1 MPNVIKC
8 IDQRFAFT
16 NSGISCLALIFNLSN
31 QGTTILSCTQKDA
44 KTDDWLTVFFVQLM
58 PIYGSV
64 FKMSCIELGDMGSI
78 LDGCCHRAETPC
90 LPLAI
95 SRGTEP
101 VSALRHAL
109 LYCCTL
115 YNTIQYLYI
124 YIYLGFRHFQSST
137 DRVLTLN
144 MNIQVPL
151 FWSTWSRAQGPHS
164 ATCVGLAHG
173 RDYSYCSLRASEQKS
188 QKSLAFFSFNCRKYL
203 KTMAHCEGFSNLIPQ
218 PVGLNL
224 SLKHSGERILSLYV
238 YTTWK
243 PLCSA
248 ECWIFFSQWSK
259 FHFPI
264 FFLLKLKVP
273 IYSVSLYWFSSLCIS
288 VQSDVHLCAKRPW
301 PHPCI
306 TISYWPVWPILSRPD
321 VRTGLECSKIAFRLR
336 EQRAAPVQ
344 YRVPACGEAL
354 ACTRGAGTHCGTRT
368 TRCWI
373 MNDAVLVCTCKVS
386 ARAYTSCALRQ
397 HAMPVLLT
405 MNYPT
410 STSTAYCHKPLLPL
424 PFDWNKCTPAS
435 QS

>member
-1 MPNVIKC
+1 
-8 IDQRFAFT
+8 
-16 NSGISCLALIFNLSN
+16 
-31 QGTTILSCTQKDA
+31 
-44 KTDDWLTVFFVQLM
+44 M

-203 KTMAHCEGFSNLIPQ
+203 KTMAHSEGF
-218 PVGLNL
+218 
-224 SLKHSGERILSLYV
+224 
-238 YTTWK
+238 
-243 PLCSA
+243 
-248 ECWIFFSQWSK
+248 
-259 FHFPI
+259 
-264 FFLLKLKVP
+264 
-273 IYSVSLYWFSSLCIS
+273 
-288 VQSDVHLCAKRPW
+288 
-301 PHPCI
+301 
-306 TISYWPVWPILSRPD
+306 
-321 VRTGLECSKIAFRLR
+321 
-336 EQRAAPVQ
+336 
-344 YRVPACGEAL
+344 
-354 ACTRGAGTHCGTRT
+354 
-368 TRCWI
+368 
-373 MNDAVLVCTCKVS
+373 
-386 ARAYTSCALRQ
+386 
-397 HAMPVLLT
+397 
-405 MNYPT
+405 
-410 STSTAYCHKPLLPL
+410 
-424 PFDWNKCTPAS
+424 
-435 QS
+435 